1 MPAGAYYRTAQV
13 DRLPLV
19 EHRLRRRNQC
29 LYARP
34 ERFKS
39 TFCLKICKAMAQAL
53 CLGGGCVQREMEVD
67 EQSERS
73 TIPELTTEIVAAY
86 VSSHKLRVQDV
97 PSVIKA
103 VGVELASLG
112 TEAEANVAEKPE
124 PVVPVRRSV
133 RPDHLVC
140 LICGRKQKL
149 LKRHLAVEHELTP
162 NQYRETFGLKSD
174 YPMAAPNYT
183 AQRRE
188 LALSIGLG
196 RPKKPARRARKAG
209 AQPKSSRRGRSSAT
223 EAKS

>member
-1 MPAGAYYRTAQV
+1 
-13 DRLPLV
+13 
-19 EHRLRRRNQC
+19 
-29 LYARP
+29 
-34 ERFKS
+34 
-39 TFCLKICKAMAQAL
+39 MADGL
-53 CLGGGCVQREMEVD
+53 CLRAGWIQGEIKVD
-67 EQSERS
+67 EQAERS
-73 TIPELTTEIVAAY
+73 TIPELTTEIVSAY
-86 VSSHKLRVQDV
+86 VSYHKLRVQDV

-112 TEAEANVAEKPE
+112 TEAQPSTLEKPE

-162 NQYRETFGLKSD
+162 NQYRETFGLKPD

-183 AQRRE
+183 EQRRE

-196 RPKKPARRARKAG
+196 RPKKPARRTRKATTR
-209 AQPKSSRRGRSSAT
+209 PKAP
-223 EAKS
+223 KQD